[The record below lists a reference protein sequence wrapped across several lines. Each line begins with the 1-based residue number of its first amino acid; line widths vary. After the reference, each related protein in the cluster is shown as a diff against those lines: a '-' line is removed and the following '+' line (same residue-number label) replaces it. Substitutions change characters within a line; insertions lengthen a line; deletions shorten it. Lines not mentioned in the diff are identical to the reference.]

1 MGYIS
6 HRHVKKQM
14 AHQNEVIYRVLVK
27 RLFSKVV
34 KGEEKPEGPVQQ
46 GTSPLVE
53 VKDETFTCM
62 GIQICVKR
70 DYGL

>member
-1 MGYIS
+1 
-6 HRHVKKQM
+6 M
-14 AHQNEVIYRVLVK
+14 AKNRWHTNEVTYRVLVK
-27 RLFSKVV
+27 ILFSWYT

-46 GTSPLVE
+46 GTSLLLE

-62 GIQICVKR
+62 EVQICVKR